1 MRIVILGPPGSGKG
15 TQAKII
21 SEMYGIPHINTG
33 DLLREEV
40 AKGTEVGR
48 IAKPYMDQGKL
59 VPDDVI
65 TRMLEERLSQA
76 DCKGGFILDGYPR
89 NLHQVDLLDEILKRL
104 GVDLDCVLNILIDD
118 EVVVR
123 RLTTRRICSVC
134 GAIYNLIN
142 KPPKKEG
149 VCDICGG
156 RLIQRDDDREEV
168 IRRRLEVYKEQS
180 EPVLERYRKR
190 GLVRDIRGDVGL
202 EALPEEIKRVL
213 AGCK

>member
-1 MRIVILGPPGSGKG
+1 MRIIILGPPGSGKG

>member
-65 TRMLEERLSQA
+65 TRILEERLSQA
-76 DCKGGFILDGYPR
+76 DCKRGFILDGYPR

-202 EALPEEIKRVL
+202 EALPAEIKRVL

>member
-15 TQAKII
+15 TQAEII

-65 TRMLEERLSQA
+65 TRMLEKRLSQA
-76 DCKGGFILDGYPR
+76 DCKEGFILDGYPR
-89 NLHQVDLLDEILKRL
+89 NLNQVDLLNGILERL
-104 GVDLDCVLNILIDD
+104 GVRLDCVLNILIDD
-118 EVVVR
+118 EEIVR

-142 KPPKKEG
+142 KPPKREG
-149 VCDICGG
+149 ICDICGG
-156 RLIQRDDDREEV
+156 ELIQRDDDKEEV
-168 IRRRLEVYKEQS
+168 IRKRLEVYKEQS
-180 EPVLERYRKR
+180 APVVERYRER
-190 GLVRDIRGDVGL
+190 GLLRDIRGDVGL

>member
-1 MRIVILGPPGSGKG
+1 LRIVILGPPGSGKG

-65 TRMLEERLSQA
+65 TRMLEERLSQE

-202 EALPEEIKRVL
+202 EALPAEIKRVL

>member
-1 MRIVILGPPGSGKG
+1 PGSGKG

-202 EALPEEIKRVL
+202 EALPAEIKRVL

>member
-1 MRIVILGPPGSGKG
+1 LRIVILGPPGSGKG

-104 GVDLDCVLNILIDD
+104 GVDLGCVLNILIDD

-142 KPPKKEG
+142 KPPKREG

>member
-65 TRMLEERLSQA
+65 TRMLEERLSQE

-142 KPPKKEG
+142 KPPKREG

>member
-65 TRMLEERLSQA
+65 TRMLEERLSQE

>member
-65 TRMLEERLSQA
+65 TRMLEERLSQE

-202 EALPEEIKRVL
+202 EALPAEIKRVL

>member
-1 MRIVILGPPGSGKG
+1 LRIVILGPPGSGKG

-65 TRMLEERLSQA
+65 TRMLEERLSQE